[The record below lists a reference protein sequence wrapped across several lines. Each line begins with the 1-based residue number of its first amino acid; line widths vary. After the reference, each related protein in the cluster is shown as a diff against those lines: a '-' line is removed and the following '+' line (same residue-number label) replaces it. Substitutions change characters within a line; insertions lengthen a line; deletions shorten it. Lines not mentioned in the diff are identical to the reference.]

1 MGSPFPG
8 MDPYL
13 EGDMWQEF
21 HGRLASAISAQLMPR
36 LAPNYVALLAR
47 RYSVT
52 HHYVLDGPLVLGT
65 RPAERAIYPD
75 VSVTR
80 IEETQAAY
88 EFATPDDEIDGG
100 DGEQVPQLAVE
111 IRDVAERR
119 LVTVIEILS
128 PANKYEPG
136 YGEYLQKRA
145 ELLQT
150 DAHLLELDLLR
161 RGSRVTLSR
170 PLPPSP
176 YYAILNRGTRRV
188 NEIFTLPL
196 QGRLKVLPVPLLAPD
211 KDVPLD
217 LQAAVDACFALVG
230 YERLLPYRQPPPPPE
245 LPPEELAWVE
255 ERLREAGLR
264 ER

>member
-21 HGRLASAISAQLMPR
+21 HERLASEISAQLMPR

-47 RYSVT
+47 RYT
-52 HHYVLDGPLVLGT
+52 LAQTYVLDGPLVLGS
-65 RPAERAIYPD
+65 RPAGRAFYPD

-80 IEETQAAY
+80 IEEVQAPY
-88 EFATPDDEIDGG
+88 EFATPDDEIDGDG
-100 DGEQVPQLAVE
+100 DEQVPQLSIE

-145 ELLQT
+145 ELLQSK
-150 DAHLLELDLLR
+150 AHLLEIDLVR
-161 RGSRVTLSR
+161 RGARVGLAR

-176 YYAILNRGTRRV
+176 YYAILNRANRRV

-196 QGRLKVLPVPLLAPD
+196 RERLKVLPIPLLPPD
-211 KDVPLD
+211 RDVPLD
-217 LQAAVDACFALVG
+217 LQAAVNACFALVG
-230 YERLLPYRQPPPPPE
+230 YERLLPYDEPPPLPE
-245 LPPEELAWVE
+245 LSSEEQAWLE

-264 ER
+264 EG